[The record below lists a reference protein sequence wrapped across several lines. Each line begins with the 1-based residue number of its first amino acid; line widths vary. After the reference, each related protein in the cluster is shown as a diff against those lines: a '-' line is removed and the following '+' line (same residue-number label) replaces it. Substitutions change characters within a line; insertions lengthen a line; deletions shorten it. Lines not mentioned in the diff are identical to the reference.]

1 MVEKLLWSQIQG
13 RGRSWRRGQP
23 SSCCNLDAFRL
34 ETRAYMLGF
43 LRSPLPVW
51 SLTFWGLRLNRYIRL
66 TWVWHFMWLDCL
78 FQHPLEA
85 WSMGTSWVS
94 RVIGSQKALYA
105 ILQCVGLVLMG
116 VGEPLKVSCRKG
128 ARKLGGLEG
137 WLRLPC
143 GGSVT
148 KENLRALRSVRRQ
161 VHVPRWKKT
170 RWLGLEMGWMEGS
183 R

>member
-1 MVEKLLWSQIQG
+1 MLEKLLWSQIQG
-13 RGRSWRRGQP
+13 RGRSRRRGQP
-23 SSCCNLDAFRL
+23 SSCCNLDAFHL
-34 ETRAYMLGF
+34 ETRVYMLGY
-43 LRSPLPVW
+43 LWSPLPVW

-66 TWVWHFMWLDCL
+66 TWVWYFMWLDCL

-94 RVIGSQKALYA
+94 RVIRSWKALYA
-105 ILQCVGLVLMG
+105 ILQCVGLVLIG

-137 WLRLPC
+137 WLRLPR

-148 KENLRALRSVRRQ
+148 EENLRALRSC
-161 VHVPRWKKT
+161 
-170 RWLGLEMGWMEGS
+170 
-183 R
+183 